1 MLKLIVVS
9 DPLRN
14 SRMTGGAIA
23 ARFTCQVRSFS
34 SLLEGLP
41 GWIMYISPCGAGY
54 CGSSTRGTVWIARV
68 ILLPAEGCVGGGGA
82 MIAGA
87 LGGCGIDRVAA
98 VTAAC
103 LSETNSSASLSNSL
117 QSFNR

>member
-1 MLKLIVVS
+1 MA
-9 DPLRN
+9 
-14 SRMTGGAIA
+14 GGAIA
-23 ARFTCQVRSFS
+23 ARFTCRVRSFC

-41 GWIMYISPCGAGY
+41 GWIMYICLCGAGY
-54 CGSSTRGTVWIARV
+54 CGSSTRETVWIAPA

-87 LGGCGIDRVAA
+87 LEGCGVDRGAA
-98 VTAAC
+98 ATVAC
-103 LSETNSSASLSNSL
+103 LSETNSSASLSNSV

>member
-14 SRMTGGAIA
+14 SGMAGGAIA
-23 ARFTCQVRSFS
+23 ARFTCRVRSFY

-41 GWIMYISPCGAGY
+41 GWIMYICPCGAGY
-54 CGSSTRGTVWIARV
+54 CGSSTRRTIWIAPAM
-68 ILLPAEGCVGGGGA
+68 LLPAEVCEGGGGA

-87 LGGCGIDRVAA
+87 LEGCGVDRGDAA
-98 VTAAC
+98 TPAC
-103 LSETNSSASLSNSL
+103 LSETNSSVSLSNSL